1 MTSTRLLGVQ
11 AFGDAAGLPPV
22 VLIHGFASSIH
33 ANWEATGW
41 IRHLTEAGRRVVA
54 VELPGHGNTPAAA
67 DWTPADLVEEVAS
80 VIDEHVGVADVIG
93 YSLGARL
100 GWELAGRHPERVRRL
115 VLGGAAAV
123 DPLAGF
129 DTAEAHRVLD
139 PTDGADAMSDPVSE
153 QLLGAARA
161 GEQMLGRSDGLA
173 TVLAFIESIQS
184 QRYDPASS
192 VPTSP
197 TLAVAGER
205 DDLAETSAELLRL
218 VREAGGEAPDVV
230 LVPGRTH
237 ANAVTARAFKRA
249 ATEFLAAE

>member
-1 MTSTRLLGVQ
+1 MTATLLGVRT
-11 AFGDAAGLPPV
+11 FGGDSALPPV
-22 VLIHGFASSIH
+22 VLIHGFASSIR
-33 ANWEATGW
+33 ANWESTGW
-41 IRHLTEAGRRVVA
+41 IRHLTEAGRRVIA
-54 VELPGHGNTPAAA
+54 VELPGHGDTAPAAG
-67 DWTPADLVEEVAS
+67 WTPADLVEEIAA
-80 VIDEHVGVADVIG
+80 VIRERHDGAADVIG

-100 GWELAGRHPERVRRL
+100 GWELAARHPGLVRRL

-123 DPLAGF
+123 DPLADF
-129 DTAEAHRVLD
+129 DTDEARRVLESGD
-139 PTDGADAMSDPVSE
+139 DAAMSNPVSD

-161 GEQMLGRSDGLA
+161 GEQALGRADGLEA
-173 TVLAFIESIQS
+173 VLDFIESVQT
-184 QRYDPASS
+184 QRYDPASA
-192 VPTSP
+192 VPTAP

-205 DDLAETSAELLRL
+205 DDLAETSADLLRL